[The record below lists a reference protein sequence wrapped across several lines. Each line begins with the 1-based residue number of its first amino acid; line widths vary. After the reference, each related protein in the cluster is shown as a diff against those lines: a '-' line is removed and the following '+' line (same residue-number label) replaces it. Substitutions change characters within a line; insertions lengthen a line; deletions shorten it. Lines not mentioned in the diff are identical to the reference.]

1 MNRRLPVRAAS
12 RTQTGKNGDIFLR
25 QDTGFQFILQHGLRC
40 GPSVCRETMA
50 THPWKAGTPL
60 ANRQKTAKRK
70 LKSFIETS
78 DSGQESDIMPFK
90 IADDPDTDYRAL
102 VRVGLRPH
110 CANDYAD
117 AAVRHGRCWSSSLIT
132 RASDT
137 WFEHL
142 LTSAA
147 APVSRS
153 RDISRRH
160 LASLGI
166 DVSSSMIALARNNV
180 PAAQFITRRR

>member
-102 VRVGLRPH
+102 VRVAYDRI
-110 CANDYAD
+110 AADYATQRRTTD
-117 AAVRHGRCWSSSLIT
+117 EPELDMIT
-132 RASDT
+132 RRLAPGSRILDVGV
-137 WFEHL
+137 
-142 LTSAA
+142 AA
-147 APVSRS
+147 LASRS
-153 RDISRRH
+153 RGTLRRH
-160 LASLGI
+160 FSSR
-166 DVSSSMIALARNNV
+166 VSTSPRA
-180 PAAQFITRRR
+180 